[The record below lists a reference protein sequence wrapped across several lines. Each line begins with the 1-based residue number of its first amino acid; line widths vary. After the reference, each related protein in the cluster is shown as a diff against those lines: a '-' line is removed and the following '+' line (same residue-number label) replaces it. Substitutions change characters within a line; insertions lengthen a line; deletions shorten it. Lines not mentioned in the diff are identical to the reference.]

1 MDLDTHT
8 GPALWISPHTD
19 FRTTSTRKSVI
30 RSYPHVLPHEPAL
43 ARPIARGTLRL
54 SWQVKKGEQESP
66 TAHELVHFLE
76 VQLSMGALP
85 WLLSPGGQDMNP
97 CYSKDIFCKSNHAV
111 AMSFRRSPMLKGCIP
126 LNVWRQRW
134 GHVRLPCC

>member
-1 MDLDTHT
+1 MNGALGAPLETDLDTHT
-8 GPALWISPHTD
+8 GSALWISPHTD

-97 CYSKDIFCKSNHAV
+97 CILRTFSVSQIMQLLCPLEEVLCSKV
-111 AMSFRRSPMLKGCIP
+111 AS
-126 LNVWRQRW
+126 
-134 GHVRLPCC
+134 H